1 MVREATLHP
10 YGYQLIGVMLGASEV
25 PFDTDVLVALG
36 RDLIRFEQEVG
47 WSKIDGNYVPVWYD
61 TWYPSNGKPGGTPTR
76 LNWAEG
82 FDPETNAG
90 FDTMHGLMR
99 ALASDAEASR
109 QLLHHRPWYETE
121 KLAGRVK
128 EITRLPIVDYLLTDR
143 VWMAD
148 VAGHYYTQEGEH
160 LYPPEWGKDW
170 SHHNPGHALLGK
182 VLEEAVVLGS
192 GEKLDQRAVDI
203 FEAVVRGLNE
213 DRPTGRND
221 MIPAAMR
228 VSVARMFEDYIYDIN
243 NAMGDNAMIDA
254 RGADLNRVDMRN
266 LLSDL
271 GRDKEATEI
280 VRIAQHAYAYGA
292 YLHYLSGDAY
302 PDSSLQARLLD
313 AEQIAISNGRVLG
326 ALDLGIAKNS
336 ILSEEE
342 RLLELLEMQRKD
354 RAWFDYLAEGVNI
367 MLDIGLAGDKRT
379 PPVLD
384 ETIKAL
390 VNGAFNLVRE
400 EPPALSGLDVVTV
413 DQLRQEVED
422 MIDENS
428 ELVARQLEYAA
439 YDSGVLTELPEDL
452 LDTSGRPRARTT
464 WEDELLNDF
473 WIDYLDDTEEGRL
486 IRESSSFATTTYL
499 SSFSFYESVTGF
511 SR

>member
-1 MVREATLHP
+1 MQAGLGDITASLQP

-36 RDLIRFEQEVG
+36 MDLIRFEQEVG
-47 WSKIDGNYVPVWYD
+47 WSRIGGEYVPIWYD
-61 TWYPSNGKPGGTPTR
+61 IWYPANGVPGGTPLR

-90 FDTMHGLMR
+90 FDPMHGLMR
-99 ALASDAEASR
+99 ALVSDVEASR
-109 QLLHHRPWYETE
+109 QLLHRQPWYETE
-121 KLAGRVK
+121 ELAGRVK

-148 VAGHYYTQEGEH
+148 VAGHYYAYEEGY

-170 SHHNPGHALLGK
+170 SHHNPGHALLGE
-182 VLEEAVVLGS
+182 VLEGAVVLS
-192 GEKLDQRAVDI
+192 SADEELDRRAVDI
-203 FEAVVRGLNE
+203 FEAMARGLNE
-213 DRPTGRND
+213 DWPTGRND

-422 MIDENS
+422 MINENS

-452 LDTSGRPRARTT
+452 LDTSGRPRPRTT
-464 WEDELLNDF
+464 WEARRLKDF
-473 WIDYLDDTEEGRL
+473 WIDYLMVRK
-486 IRESSSFATTTYL
+486 RAVSSESPQASQPPPI
-499 SSFSFYESVTGF
+499 
-511 SR
+511 